1 MVSGVRPWKLSNMD
15 LESYRP
21 KLNEKESS
29 LSIRNALKIETNES
43 QISGIKPFVSATTK
57 VNSNFLAALMYTRQG
72 SRLDSS

>member
-29 LSIRNALKIETNES
+29 LSIHNALKIETKDPRYGGNL
-43 QISGIKPFVSATTK
+43 VSLFR
-57 VNSNFLAALMYTRQG
+57 VFLDWFG
-72 SRLDSS
+72 